1 MTHCAGRLTRI
12 CKHRSPGQ
20 SASYTELLGVVQDTI
35 IFCSNQYAEHT
46 PSRPPQQPIAMRH
59 KSEVEPQSDRPEQIR
74 AQLLARSCRLLL
86 SEMRYHVTKL
96 REIVS
101 ECLTSRPST
110 SAIDMVLSRTYET
123 TTRLWYLIGVLTEL
137 NGSSGDTEAQP
148 SLGALLRT
156 VVGSGNLTLDL
167 EQGVVKELDNGN
179 GRWVVVALLVHAIT
193 RSGSVPTSFS
203 VFGKIADGQCR
214 LDVAAGTETET
225 AELVDPDTMSAAL
238 SEMIEA
244 VGGTLLSDGEW
255 RWELTLPVTGVAQ
268 TAARVTDPAAA
279 ARTVLLI
286 EDDPLLRNAVRSWMI
301 KVGFEVLEADNSDT
315 AIEMFEAHQQTIDF
329 VMQDLVLP
337 GAHTGVELLQELLSR
352 RADLPV
358 IIASGAIDAGDA
370 DQLYALGAKA
380 YLSKPYKMEQLMA
393 LLDGME

>member
-1 MTHCAGRLTRI
+1 
-12 CKHRSPGQ
+12 
-20 SASYTELLGVVQDTI
+20 
-35 IFCSNQYAEHT
+35 
-46 PSRPPQQPIAMRH
+46 MRH
-59 KSEVEPQSDRPEQIR
+59 KSEVEPQSDRPEPIR

-167 EQGVVKELDNGN
+167 EQGVVKELDNGD

-203 VFGKIADGQCR
+203 VFGKIVDGQCR

-268 TAARVTDPAAA
+268 TAARVTNPAAA

-315 AIEMFEAHQQTIDF
+315 AIEMFEAHKQTIDF

-337 GAHTGVELLQELLSR
+337 GARTGVELLQELLSR

-393 LLDGME
+393 LIDGME

>member
-1 MTHCAGRLTRI
+1 
-12 CKHRSPGQ
+12 
-20 SASYTELLGVVQDTI
+20 
-35 IFCSNQYAEHT
+35 
-46 PSRPPQQPIAMRH
+46 
-59 KSEVEPQSDRPEQIR
+59 
-74 AQLLARSCRLLL
+74 
-86 SEMRYHVTKL
+86 VTKL

-167 EQGVVKELDNGN
+167 EQGVVKELDNGD

-203 VFGKIADGQCR
+203 VFGKIVDGQCR

-268 TAARVTDPAAA
+268 TAARVTNPAAA

-315 AIEMFEAHQQTIDF
+315 AIEMFEAHKQTIDF

-337 GAHTGVELLQELLSR
+337 GARTGVELLQELLSR

-393 LLDGME
+393 LIDGME

>member
-1 MTHCAGRLTRI
+1 
-12 CKHRSPGQ
+12 
-20 SASYTELLGVVQDTI
+20 
-35 IFCSNQYAEHT
+35 
-46 PSRPPQQPIAMRH
+46 MRH
-59 KSEVEPQSDRPEQIR
+59 KSKAEPKSDRPDQIR

-86 SEMRYHVTKL
+86 SEMHYHVTKL

-123 TTRLWYLIGVLTEL
+123 TTRLWHLIGVLTEL
-137 NGSSGDTEAQP
+137 NGSPGDTEAQP

-167 EQGVVKELDNGN
+167 EQGVVKELDNGD
-179 GRWVVVALLVHAIT
+179 GRWVLVALLVHAIT
-193 RSGSVPTSFS
+193 RSGSGPTSFS
-203 VFGKIADGQCR
+203 VVGKISDGQCR
-214 LDVAAGTETET
+214 LDVTAGTETE
-225 AELVDPDTMSAAL
+225 ASGLVDPDKTSAAL
-238 SEMIEA
+238 SEMLEA

-268 TAARVTDPAAA
+268 AAARVTDPAA

-301 KVGFEVLEADNSDT
+301 KVGFKVLEADNSDT

-337 GAHTGVELLQELLSR
+337 GERNGIELLQELLSR

-358 IIASGAIDAGDA
+358 IIASGAIDAGGA
-370 DQLYALGAKA
+370 EQLCALGAKA

>member
-1 MTHCAGRLTRI
+1 
-12 CKHRSPGQ
+12 
-20 SASYTELLGVVQDTI
+20 
-35 IFCSNQYAEHT
+35 
-46 PSRPPQQPIAMRH
+46 MRH
-59 KSEVEPQSDRPEQIR
+59 KSETESKSDRPDQIR
-74 AQLLARSCRLLL
+74 SQLLARSCRLLL
-86 SEMRYHVTKL
+86 SEMREHVTKL

-101 ECLTSRPST
+101 ECLTTRPST
-110 SAIDMVLSRTYET
+110 SAIDMILSRTYET

-137 NGSSGDTEAQP
+137 NGSPDDTEAQP

-156 VVGSGNLTLDL
+156 VVGSGNLTLEL
-167 EQGVVKELDNGN
+167 EQGVIKELDNGD

-214 LDVAAGTETET
+214 LRVAAGTESE
-225 AELVDPDTMSAAL
+225 AAGLVDPDTTSAAL

-244 VGGTLLSDGEW
+244 AGGTLLSDGEW
-255 RWELTLPVTGVAQ
+255 RWELTLPVTVVSQ
-268 TAARVTDPAAA
+268 PASPATVPA
-279 ARTVLLI
+279 TARTVLLI
-286 EDDPLLRNAVRSWMI
+286 EDDPLLRNAVRSWMV

-315 AIEMFEAHQQTIDF
+315 AIEVFEAHRQTIDF

-337 GAHTGVELLQELLSR
+337 GQRNGIELLEELLSR

-358 IIASGAIDAGDA
+358 IIASGAIDAGVA

-380 YLSKPYKMEQLMA
+380 YLSKPYKMEQLME
-393 LLDGME
+393 LLDSLD

>member
-1 MTHCAGRLTRI
+1 
-12 CKHRSPGQ
+12 
-20 SASYTELLGVVQDTI
+20 
-35 IFCSNQYAEHT
+35 
-46 PSRPPQQPIAMRH
+46 MRH
-59 KSEVEPQSDRPEQIR
+59 KSEAEPKPDSPDQIR

-86 SEMRYHVTKL
+86 SEMRYRVTKL

-137 NGSSGDTEAQP
+137 NGSPGDTEARP

-156 VVGSGNLTLDL
+156 VVGSGNLTLKL
-167 EQGVVKELDNGN
+167 EQGVVKELDNGD

-214 LDVAAGTETET
+214 LHVAAGTETET
-225 AELVDPDTMSAAL
+225 AGLVDPDTTLAAL

-244 VGGTLLSDGEW
+244 AGGTLLSDGEW

-268 TAARVTDPAAA
+268 TAAPAAGPA
-279 ARTVLLI
+279 TVRTVLLI
-286 EDDPLLRNAVRSWMI
+286 EDDPLLRSAVRSWMI

-315 AIEMFEAHQQTIDF
+315 AIEMFEAHRQTIDV

-337 GAHTGVELLQELLSR
+337 GELNGVELLQELLSR

-358 IIASGAIDAGDA
+358 IIASGAIDADGA
-370 DQLYALGAKA
+370 DQLYAMGAKA

-393 LLDGME
+393 LLDAME

>member
-1 MTHCAGRLTRI
+1 
-12 CKHRSPGQ
+12 
-20 SASYTELLGVVQDTI
+20 
-35 IFCSNQYAEHT
+35 
-46 PSRPPQQPIAMRH
+46 MRH
-59 KSEVEPQSDRPEQIR
+59 KSEAEPKSDRLDQIR
-74 AQLLARSCRLLL
+74 AQLLARSCQLLL
-86 SEMRYHVTKL
+86 SELRHHVTKL
-96 REIVS
+96 REIVG

-137 NGSSGDTEAQP
+137 NGSPGDTEAQP
-148 SLGALLRT
+148 SLEALLRT
-156 VVGSGNLTLDL
+156 VVGNGNLTLDL
-167 EQGVVKELDNGN
+167 EQGVVKELDNSD

-225 AELVDPDTMSAAL
+225 AGLADPDMTSAAL

-255 RWELTLPVTGVAQ
+255 RWKLTFPVTGVAQ
-268 TAARVTDPAAA
+268 TAARVTDPAA

-337 GAHTGVELLQELLSR
+337 
-352 RADLPV
+352 
-358 IIASGAIDAGDA
+358 
-370 DQLYALGAKA
+370 
-380 YLSKPYKMEQLMA
+380 
-393 LLDGME
+393 

>member
-1 MTHCAGRLTRI
+1 
-12 CKHRSPGQ
+12 
-20 SASYTELLGVVQDTI
+20 
-35 IFCSNQYAEHT
+35 
-46 PSRPPQQPIAMRH
+46 MRQ
-59 KSEVEPQSDRPEQIR
+59 KSEASPKSGSPDQIR

-86 SEMRYHVTKL
+86 SEMRCQVTKL

-137 NGSSGDTEAQP
+137 NGNPGDTEAQP
-148 SLGALLRT
+148 SLEALLRT
-156 VVGSGNLTLDL
+156 VVGSGDLTLEL
-167 EQGVVKELDNGN
+167 GHGVVKELDNGD

-193 RSGSVPTSFS
+193 RSGSVPASFS
-203 VFGKIADGQCR
+203 VFGEIADGQCR
-214 LDVAAGTETET
+214 LQVAAGTEAET
-225 AELVDPDTMSAAL
+225 AGLVDPDTTLAAL

-244 VGGTLLSDGEW
+244 AGGTLRSDGEW
-255 RWELTLPVTGVAQ
+255 RWELTLPATGVAQ
-268 TAARVTDPAAA
+268 TAAGAADRGA

-315 AIEMFEAHQQTIDF
+315 AIEMFEAHRQTIDF

-337 GAHTGVELLQELLSR
+337 GQFSGVELLQELLAR
-352 RADLPV
+352 RADLPI
-358 IIASGAIDAGDA
+358 IIASGAIDDGDA
-370 DQLYALGAKA
+370 DQLCALGAKA
-380 YLSKPYKMEQLMA
+380 YLSKPYKIEQLMV
-393 LLDGME
+393 LLDGLE

>member
-1 MTHCAGRLTRI
+1 
-12 CKHRSPGQ
+12 
-20 SASYTELLGVVQDTI
+20 
-35 IFCSNQYAEHT
+35 
-46 PSRPPQQPIAMRH
+46 MRH
-59 KSEVEPQSDRPEQIR
+59 KSEAEPKSDRPDQIR

-123 TTRLWYLIGVLTEL
+123 TTQLWYLIGVLTEL
-137 NGSSGDTEAQP
+137 NGSPGDTEAQP

-167 EQGVVKELDNGN
+167 EQGVIKELDNGD
-179 GRWVVVALLVHAIT
+179 GRWIVVALLVHAIT

-225 AELVDPDTMSAAL
+225 AGLVDPDTTSAAL
-238 SEMIEA
+238 SEMVEA

-268 TAARVTDPAAA
+268 TAARVTDPAA

-337 GAHTGVELLQELLSR
+337 GKHNGVELLQELLLR

>member
-1 MTHCAGRLTRI
+1 
-12 CKHRSPGQ
+12 
-20 SASYTELLGVVQDTI
+20 
-35 IFCSNQYAEHT
+35 
-46 PSRPPQQPIAMRH
+46 MRH
-59 KSEVEPQSDRPEQIR
+59 KSEAEPKSNRPDQIR

-86 SEMRYHVTKL
+86 SEMRNHVTKL

-101 ECLTSRPST
+101 GCLTSRPST

-123 TTRLWYLIGVLTEL
+123 TTQLWYLIGVLTEL
-137 NGSSGDTEAQP
+137 NGSPSDTEAQP

-167 EQGVVKELDNGN
+167 EQGVVKELDNSD

-193 RSGSVPTSFS
+193 RSGNVPTSFS

-225 AELVDPDTMSAAL
+225 AGLVDPDTTSEAL

-244 VGGTLLSDGEW
+244 VGGTLRSDGEW
-255 RWELTLPVTGVAQ
+255 RWELTLPTTDVSQ
-268 TAARVTDPAAA
+268 TTACVTDPAA

-301 KVGFEVLEADNSDT
+301 KVGFKVLEADNSDT

-337 GAHTGVELLQELLSR
+337 GKRNGVELLQELLSR

-358 IIASGAIDAGDA
+358 IIASGAIDAGVA
-370 DQLYALGAKA
+370 DQLCALGARA